1 MTKDWQ
7 KGFGLGPERTEPS
20 SKLRTIEEKN
30 NDCLGGLVTKREGGG
45 EVQCGLQRE
54 KIDVASFVFLC
65 LYFTNLHVPLF
76 TLIRELN
83 FKNLLIF
90 LNIWHEKVISLFHC
104 CSDIMTKLSSHWR
117 TNSAVSIQ

>member
-7 KGFGLGPERTEPS
+7 KSFGLGPERTEQS

-54 KIDVASFVFLC
+54 K
-65 LYFTNLHVPLF
+65 N
-76 TLIRELN
+76 R
-83 FKNLLIF
+83 
-90 LNIWHEKVISLFHC
+90 C
-104 CSDIMTKLSSHWR
+104 C
-117 TNSAVSIQ
+117 